1 MQTEKTSP
9 TVRHR
14 WLTLATLVFA
24 GEAIFFLPF
33 VLPRVFRPTLLQVFD
48 LTNLQLGWAFS
59 AYGVVA
65 MLSYFPGGPLA
76 DRFGPRRLMSIA
88 LLSTSAGGV
97 LLATVPAS
105 QTLMMLYAFWGVT
118 TVFLFWAGLIRAT
131 RQWGGASLQGSAFG
145 LLDGGR
151 GLVAALIGS
160 LAVYGYSLLLP
171 SDLETL
177 SSQEQ
182 SRAFANVIWLFTG
195 VTFAAAV
202 SVWLVLPK
210 DSAMDL
216 KHDSHSATQRELGK
230 WKHFRWDGV
239 RMVARMPSVWL
250 QAMIVLCAYVAYKG
264 LDDVSLYAKEALGF
278 DNVAAAYSSTLSMWM
293 RPVAAVVAGVIA
305 DRVRVSTMTAVSF
318 VVLTIGSSVI
328 TLDLLQPGML
338 VGFLVVIAATSAAV
352 FSLRGLYFAIMR
364 EGNVPF
370 RHTGAAVGIV
380 SAVGYTPDVFMGPLM
395 GVLLDRG
402 PASSGDP
409 TRGHQYVFAI
419 VAGFSIVGFVTTW
432 LFRRVNKNANAV
444 NPIDTDCSDSVEH
457 TV

>member
-1 MQTEKTSP
+1 MQSERTPP

-65 MLSYFPGGPLA
+65 MFSYFPGGPLA

-105 QTLMMLYAFWGVT
+105 QTLMWLYAFWGCT

-131 RQWGGASLQGSAFG
+131 RQWGGALLQGSAFG

-151 GLVAALIGS
+151 GLVAAMIGS

-182 SRAFANVIWLFTG
+182 TRAFANVIWLFTG
-195 VTFAAAV
+195 VTFTAAV
-202 SVWLVLPK
+202 LVWLVIPDDTRADENHEPSSAALRGLP
-210 DSAMDL
+210 
-216 KHDSHSATQRELGK
+216 
-230 WKHFRWDGV
+230 RWNYGRWNGV
-239 RMVARMPSVWL
+239 KTVARMPSVWM
-250 QAMIVLCAYVAYKG
+250 QAIIVLCAYVAYKG
-264 LDDVSLYAKEALGF
+264 LDDVSLYANEVLGF

-293 RPVAAVVAGVIA
+293 RPVAAVGAGVIA
-305 DRVRVSTMTAVSF
+305 DRVRVSTMTAASF
-318 VVLTIGSSVI
+318 VVLAIGS
-328 TLDLLQPGML
+328 L
-338 VGFLVVIAATSAAV
+338 VIA
-352 FSLRGLYFAIMR
+352 L
-364 EGNVPF
+364 
-370 RHTGAAVGIV
+370 
-380 SAVGYTPDVFMGPLM
+380 
-395 GVLLDRG
+395 
-402 PASSGDP
+402 
-409 TRGHQYVFAI
+409 
-419 VAGFSIVGFVTTW
+419 
-432 LFRRVNKNANAV
+432 
-444 NPIDTDCSDSVEH
+444 
-457 TV
+457 